1 MIIQSPTLPAFLSK
15 TKPLP
20 PLSMWRQKASLNQVI
35 FKNIHSNN
43 LIYNTC
49 WEDPRCDRALL
60 ELDADSRVV
69 MITSAGCNAL
79 DYALDRPAEINCIDM
94 NPRQNALLDLKIAAI
109 QHTDAHNLFQ
119 LFGTGAHENAKDLY
133 HSALRPHL
141 PAFAR
146 QYWDKN
152 VHFFIPKGLRKSFYW
167 HSTSGIVAWF
177 FNKYLKMRGQTHQI
191 AEQLFAAETV
201 VEQRDLYSQLERN
214 MFSGFIKWLMS
225 QHLFMCLLGVPE
237 SQQKMLLVGASPT
250 SQIPNPTSTEGVSN
264 VGFEMSDV
272 GASPTSDILNPTYT
286 EGGAVGFIQRSLR
299 HVFTQLPIKDNY
311 FWQLY
316 FNGKYTEDCCP
327 NYLKSEN
334 HAILKAETRKI
345 HTHTATITNF
355 LDRNPAKYSHYV
367 LLDHQDWLA
376 ANDRPAL
383 LEEWQAILNNSR
395 RGTRI
400 LLRSAADEVN
410 FFPAFVHERVVFEKE
425 KTAKMHQ
432 IDRVGTYGSVY
443 LGIVK

>member
-1 MIIQSPTLPAFLSK
+1 MIIQSPTLPTFLSK
-15 TKPLP
+15 IKPLP
-20 PLSMWRQKASLNQVI
+20 PLSIKRQKASLNQVI

-60 ELDADSRVV
+60 ELNADSRVV

-79 DYALDRPAEINCIDM
+79 DYALDKPAEINCIDM

-119 LFGTGAHENAKDLY
+119 LFGTGAHSDAKDLY
-133 HSALRPHL
+133 HSSLRPHL

-146 QYWDKN
+146 EYWDKN
-152 VHFFIPKGLRKSFYW
+152 VHFFVPKGLRKSFYW

-177 FNKYLKMRGQTHQI
+177 FNKYLKMRGKTHQI
-191 AEQLFAAETV
+191 AQQLFAATDMT
-201 VEQRDLYSQLERN
+201 EQRDLYGQLERN
-214 MFSGFIKWLMS
+214 LFSVFIKWLMS

-237 SQQKMLLVGASPT
+237 SQQNMLLQSPNAEKMGEKPVYT
-250 SQIPNPTSTEGVSN
+250 DLSRGNREGSLNSQKGSS
-264 VGFEMSDV
+264 
-272 GASPTSDILNPTYT
+272 
-286 EGGAVGFIQRSLR
+286 VGFIQRSLR
-299 HVFTQLPIKDNY
+299 HVFTQLPVKDNY

-316 FNGKYTEDCCP
+316 FNGKYSTDCCP
-327 NYLKSEN
+327 NYLKAEN
-334 HAILKAETRKI
+334 HATLKAETRKI
-345 HTHTATITNF
+345 RTHTATITNF

-376 ANDRPAL
+376 ANDRAAL
-383 LEEWQAILNNSR
+383 AEEWQAILNNSR
-395 RGTRI
+395 QGTRI

-410 FFPAFVHERVVFEKE
+410 FFPSFVHDQVVFEKE
-425 KTAKMHQ
+425 KTAETHQ

>member
-20 PLSMWRQKASLNQVI
+20 PLSIKRQKASLNQAI
-35 FKNIHSNN
+35 FQNIHSNN

-60 ELDADSRVV
+60 ELNADSRVV

-79 DYALDRPAEINCIDM
+79 DYALDKPAEINCIDM

-119 LFGTGAHENAKDLY
+119 LFGTGAHNDAKDLY
-133 HSALRPHL
+133 RSVLRPHL

-146 QYWDKN
+146 QYWDKSI
-152 VHFFIPKGLRKSFYW
+152 HFFVPKGVRKSFYW

-177 FNKYLKMRGQTHQI
+177 FNKYLKMRSKTHQI
-191 AEQLFAAETV
+191 AQQLFAATDMT
-201 VEQRDLYSQLERN
+201 EQRDLYGQLERN

-237 SQQKMLLVGASPT
+237 SQQKMLLEM
-250 SQIPNPTSTEGVSN
+250 PNAKNTGEKPV
-264 VGFEMSDV
+264 
-272 GASPTSDILNPTYT
+272 YT
-286 EGGAVGFIQRSLR
+286 EGATVGFIQRSLR

-316 FNGKYTEDCCP
+316 FNGKYTQDCCP

-355 LDRNPAKYSHYV
+355 LDRNPAKYSHYI

-376 ANDRPAL
+376 ANDRAAL
-383 LEEWQAILNNSR
+383 IEEWRAILNNSR
-395 RGTRI
+395 QGTRI

-410 FFPAFVHERVVFEKE
+410 FFPSFVHDQVVFEKE
-425 KTAKMHQ
+425 KTAETHQ

>member
-1 MIIQSPTLPAFLSK
+1 MIIQSPSLPAFLSK

-20 PLSMWRQKASLNQVI
+20 PLSTWRKKVSLNQVI

-79 DYALDRPAEINCIDM
+79 DYALDKPAEINCIDM

-119 LFGTGAHENAKDLY
+119 LFGTGAHKDAKDLY

-141 PAFAR
+141 PVFAR

-152 VHFFIPKGLRKSFYW
+152 VHFFVPKGLRKSFYW

-191 AEQLFAAETV
+191 AKELFAAETV
-201 VEQRDLYSQLERN
+201 VEQRDLYGQLERN

-237 SQQKMLLVGASPT
+237 SQQKMLLASENAENGGEKP
-250 SQIPNPTSTEGVSN
+250 V
-264 VGFEMSDV
+264 
-272 GASPTSDILNPTYT
+272 YT
-286 EGGAVGFIQRSLR
+286 EGSLSNREASRDYLEGDAVGFIQRSLR
-299 HVFTQLPIKDNY
+299 HVFTQLPIKENY

-316 FNGKYTEDCCP
+316 FNGKYTADCCP

-334 HAILKAETRKI
+334 HAVLKAETRKI
-345 HTHTATITNF
+345 YTYTATITNF

-383 LEEWQAILNNSR
+383 VEEWQAILNNSR

-400 LLRSAADEVN
+400 LLRSAADKVD
-410 FFPAFVHERVVFEKE
+410 FFPAFVHDSVVFEKE
-425 KTAKMHQ
+425 KTAETHQ

>member
-1 MIIQSPTLPAFLSK
+1 MIIQSPTLPTFLSK
-15 TKPLP
+15 IKPLP
-20 PLSMWRQKASLNQVI
+20 PLSIKRQKAALNQVI

-60 ELDADSRVV
+60 ELNADSRVV

-79 DYALDRPAEINCIDM
+79 DYALDKPAEINCIDM

-109 QHTDAHNLFQ
+109 QHTDAHSLFQ
-119 LFGTGAHENAKDLY
+119 LFGMGAHSDAKGLY
-133 HSALRPHL
+133 HSSLRPHL

-146 QYWDKN
+146 EYWDKN
-152 VHFFIPKGLRKSFYW
+152 VHFFVPTGLRKSFYW

-177 FNKYLKMRGQTHQI
+177 FNKYLKMRGKTHQI
-191 AEQLFAAETV
+191 AQQLFAATDMT
-201 VEQRDLYSQLERN
+201 EQRDLYGQLERN
-214 MFSGFIKWLMS
+214 LFSGFIKWLMS

-237 SQQKMLLVGASPT
+237 SQQKMLLQSPNGEKMGGKP
-250 SQIPNPTSTEGVSN
+250 I
-264 VGFEMSDV
+264 
-272 GASPTSDILNPTYT
+272 YT
-286 EGGAVGFIQRSLR
+286 EGSSNSQKGASVGFIQRSLR
-299 HVFTQLPIKDNY
+299 HVFTQLPVKDNY

-316 FNGKYTEDCCP
+316 FNGKYTQDCCP
-327 NYLKSEN
+327 NYLKAEN
-334 HAILKAETRKI
+334 HALLKAETRKI
-345 HTHTATITNF
+345 RTHTTTITNF

-376 ANDRPAL
+376 ANDRAAL
-383 LEEWQAILNNSR
+383 AEEWQAILNNSR
-395 RGTRI
+395 QGTRI
-400 LLRSAADEVN
+400 LLRSAADEVH
-410 FFPAFVHERVVFEKE
+410 FFPAFVHEKVVFEKE
-425 KTAKMHQ
+425 KTAETHQ

>member
-1 MIIQSPTLPAFLSK
+1 MIIQSPSLPAFLSK
-15 TKPLP
+15 NKPLP
-20 PLSMWRQKASLNQVI
+20 PLSMWRKKASLNQVI

-79 DYALDRPAEINCIDM
+79 DYALDKPAEINCIDM

-119 LFGTGAHENAKDLY
+119 LFGTGAHKDAKDLY

-177 FNKYLKMRGQTHQI
+177 FNKYLKMRGKTRQI
-191 AEQLFAAETV
+191 AEQLFAADTM
-201 VEQRDLYSQLERN
+201 VEQRDLYGQLERD
-214 MFSGFIKWLMS
+214 MFSGFMKWLMS

-237 SQQKMLLVGASPT
+237 SQQKMLLETQNAEKVGEKPAYTDLSRDYK
-250 SQIPNPTSTEGVSN
+250 EG
-264 VGFEMSDV
+264 D
-272 GASPTSDILNPTYT
+272 
-286 EGGAVGFIQRSLR
+286 AVGFIQRSLR
-299 HVFTQLPIKDNY
+299 HVFTQLPVKDNY

-316 FNGKYTEDCCP
+316 FNGKYTTDCCP

-334 HAILKAETRKI
+334 HAVLKAETHKI

-383 LEEWQAILNNSR
+383 AEEWQAILNNSR

-410 FFPAFVHERVVFEKE
+410 FFPSFVHDRVIFEKE
-425 KTAKMHQ
+425 KTAETHQ